1 MKTTDNN
8 IRKDNEYE
16 IETFRGL
23 PRRQKD
29 YMPPGRR
36 ITFSTSTEIELPH
49 PALLGV
55 HLAICRVLHATGMGQ
70 EIELILREIE
80 EEDEPTPIFMDRV
93 GEWVMSTS

>member
-29 YMPPGRR
+29 YMPAGRR

-80 EEDEPTPIFMDRV
+80 EDDEPTPIIMDRV